1 MELEVLSENFT
12 SCYDLLSVWAQVI
25 DTFPKATA
33 IIIMFKIFGIVG
45 DVLFGYELITMMES
59 YSHPDVTNYREIM
72 LVSFLLGVPRILHCP
87 IIIFGY
93 GIFPTREYKEVYLD
107 ENDKFSHIFKALWYG
122 SLFYGEEY
130 LEKLYVSTFDIK
142 LGGIY
147 FIVLLI
153 DSMLVFYVV
162 LLQSY
167 VLPTDKKEPT
177 MSAISHY
184 FLIIWFVISS
194 FYGLLQNWYCWYKL
208 TSKISFERYIEDIDK
223 VEKKFQHRFQQNIEM
238 TSSDRNTTYPNIKQD
253 SYKESDSHDDNDDEE
268 KHEHVVMINDVVSN
282 RNHSNSEVSNIHKT
296 FCEIWSFCLCTIFL
310 NGFSW
315 LMLTFACCGGFGFVI
330 LFTIW
335 LEWNSS
341 SRE

>member
-12 SCYDLLSVWAQVI
+12 SCYDLLSVWSQVI

-33 IIIMFKIFGIVG
+33 IIIMFKLFGIIG
-45 DVLFGYELITMMES
+45 DILFGYELITMMENF
-59 YSHPDVTNYREIM
+59 SHPDVTNYREIM

-93 GIFPTREYKEVYLD
+93 GIFPTRQYREVYLD
-107 ENDKFSHIFKALWYG
+107 ENDRFSHIFKALWFG

-130 LEKLYVSTFDIK
+130 LEKLYVSTFDGKI
-142 LGGIY
+142 GAIY
-147 FIVLLI
+147 FIVLVI

-167 VLPTDKKEPT
+167 VLPTEEKEAT
-177 MSAISHY
+177 MYAVSHY
-184 FLIIWFVISS
+184 FLIIWFVVSS

-208 TSKISFERYIEDIDK
+208 TSKISFERYIHDIDK
-223 VEKKFQHRFQQNIEM
+223 VEKKFQHRFQQTIEM
-238 TSSDRNTTYPNIKQD
+238 TSSEPNTSIPIKKD
-253 SYKESDSHDDNDDEE
+253 ASYRESDSNDDDDNDHEE
-268 KHEHVVMINDVVSN
+268 KHENEIMMNEV
-282 RNHSNSEVSNIHKT
+282 RNHSNSEISNIHKT
-296 FCEIWSFCLCTIFL
+296 FCEIWTFCLCTIFL

-341 SRE
+341 NRD